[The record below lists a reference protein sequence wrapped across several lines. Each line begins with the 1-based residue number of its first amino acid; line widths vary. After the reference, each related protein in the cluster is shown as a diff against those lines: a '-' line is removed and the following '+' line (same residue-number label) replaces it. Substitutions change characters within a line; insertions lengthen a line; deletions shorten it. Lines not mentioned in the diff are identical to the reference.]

1 MTKQIQEL
9 VTKMNIA
16 KAEHNIE
23 AVKDCVNKMRELRG
37 LSKVDF
43 TWDEENQV
51 LFLESGLAT
60 IAAIEF

>member
-1 MTKQIQEL
+1 MTQQIQEL

-16 KAEHNIE
+16 KAEHNIK

-43 TWDEENQV
+43 TWDEENQI
-51 LFLESGLAT
+51 LFLELGEAT

>member
-1 MTKQIQEL
+1 MTQQIQEL

-16 KAEHNIE
+16 KVEHNIE
-23 AVKDCVNKMRELRG
+23 VVKDCVNKMRELRG

-43 TWDEENQV
+43 TWDEENQI
-51 LFLESGLAT
+51 LFLELGEAT

>member
-1 MTKQIQEL
+1 MTQQIQEL

-23 AVKDCVNKMRELRG
+23 AVKFCVNKMRELRG

-43 TWDEENQV
+43 TWDGENQI
-51 LFLESGLAT
+51 LFLELGEAT

>member
-1 MTKQIQEL
+1 MTQQIQEL
-9 VTKMNIA
+9 TTKMNVA

-23 AVKDCVNKMRELRG
+23 AVKICVNKMRELRG

-43 TWDEENQV
+43 TWDEENQI
-51 LFLESGLAT
+51 LFLELGEMT

>member
-1 MTKQIQEL
+1 MTQQIQEL
-9 VTKMNIA
+9 VTKTNIA

-23 AVKDCVNKMRELRG
+23 VVKDCANKMRELRG

-43 TWDEENQV
+43 TWDEENQI
-51 LFLESGLAT
+51 LFLELGEAT

>member
-1 MTKQIQEL
+1 MTIQEL

-43 TWDEENQV
+43 TWDEENEEVKWQ
-51 LFLESGLAT
+51 
-60 IAAIEF
+60 

>member
-1 MTKQIQEL
+1 MTQQIQEL

-23 AVKDCVNKMRELRG
+23 TVKDCVNKMRELRG

-43 TWDEENQV
+43 TWDEESQT

>member
-1 MTKQIQEL
+1 MTQQIQEL
-9 VTKMNIA
+9 TTKMNVA

-37 LSKVDF
+37 LSKVNF
-43 TWDEENQV
+43 TWDEENQI
-51 LFLESGLAT
+51 LFLELGEMT

>member
-1 MTKQIQEL
+1 MTQQIQKL
-9 VTKMNIA
+9 TTKMNVA

-37 LSKVDF
+37 LSKVNF
-43 TWDEENQV
+43 TWDEENQI
-51 LFLESGLAT
+51 LFLELGEMT

>member
-1 MTKQIQEL
+1 MTIQEL

-23 AVKDCVNKMRELRG
+23 AVKICVNKMRELRG

-43 TWDEENQV
+43 TWDEKNQI

>member
-1 MTKQIQEL
+1 MTQQIQEL

-43 TWDEENQV
+43 TWDEENKI
-51 LFLESGLAT
+51 LFLESGEAT

>member
-1 MTKQIQEL
+1 MTQQIQEL

-23 AVKDCVNKMRELRG
+23 AVKDYVNKMRELRG

-43 TWDEENQV
+43 TWDEESQI
-51 LFLESGLAT
+51 LFLELGEAT

>member
-1 MTKQIQEL
+1 MTQQIQEL

-23 AVKDCVNKMRELRG
+23 AVKDYVNKIRELRG

-43 TWDEENQV
+43 TWDEENQI
-51 LFLESGLAT
+51 LFLELGEAT

>member
-1 MTKQIQEL
+1 MTQQIQEL
-9 VTKMNIA
+9 VAKMNIA

-23 AVKDCVNKMRELRG
+23 AVKNCVNKMRELRG
-37 LSKVDF
+37 LSKVSF
-43 TWDEENQV
+43 TWDEENQI

>member
-1 MTKQIQEL
+1 MTIQEL

-16 KAEHNIE
+16 KA

-43 TWDEENQV
+43 TWDEENQI
-51 LFLESGLAT
+51 LFLELGEAT

>member
-1 MTKQIQEL
+1 MTQQIQEL

-23 AVKDCVNKMRELRG
+23 AVKICVNKMRELRG

-43 TWDEENQV
+43 TWDEESQI

>member
-1 MTKQIQEL
+1 MTQQIQEL
-9 VTKMNIA
+9 VTKMNIE

-23 AVKDCVNKMRELRG
+23 VVKDCVNKMRELRG

-43 TWDEENQV
+43 TWDEESQI
-51 LFLESGLAT
+51 LFLELGEAT

>member
-1 MTKQIQEL
+1 MTQQIQEF

-43 TWDEENQV
+43 TWDEESQI

>member
-1 MTKQIQEL
+1 MTIQEL

-23 AVKDCVNKMRELRG
+23 AVKICVNKMRELRG
-37 LSKVDF
+37 LSKVNF
-43 TWDEENQV
+43 TWDEENQI
-51 LFLESGLAT
+51 LFLELGEMT